1 MLLKPFFGSRTRVKL
16 MGLFLLHPKNEFFIR
31 EITRKLSEQ
40 INSVRREL
48 NNLKK
53 VGLLKTR
60 SKNRKKYY
68 YINQNFALLDEF
80 ANIFTKVSN
89 PQDDIIKAVSGFG
102 KVDFLLFSGQFVG
115 AKGAVDM
122 LVVGEIDKNELK
134 KYLEEELSASK
145 VKFTVMSRAD
155 FLYRLDCKDKFVLDL
170 INSEE
175 KNIPINNL
183 KKYIEVR
190 VKARK
195 GFNLQLS
202 MCNVRFLFRRDR
214 CVMMLIKRG
223 NMINSRSLFFR

>member
-48 NNLKK
+48 TNLKK
-53 VGLLKTR
+53 VGLLKMK

-68 YINQNFALLDEF
+68 YVNPEFALLDEF
-80 ANIFTKVSN
+80 KNIFAKVSN
-89 PQDDIIKAVSGFG
+89 PQDEIIKSIGTFG
-102 KVDFLLFSGQFVG
+102 KIDFLLFAGQFVG
-115 AKGAVDM
+115 AEGDVDM
-122 LVVGEIDKNELK
+122 LVVGEVDKNSLK
-134 KYLEEELSASK
+134 KYLEEELAASK
-145 VKFTVMSRAD
+145 VKFSVMTRAD

-170 INSEE
+170 INCEE
-175 KNIPINNL
+175 KNIPVNNL

-195 GFNLQLS
+195 
-202 MCNVRFLFRRDR
+202 
-214 CVMMLIKRG
+214 
-223 NMINSRSLFFR
+223 

>member
-16 MGLFLLHPKNEFFIR
+16 MGLFLLHPKSEFFIR

-53 VGLLKTR
+53 VGMLKTK

-68 YINQNFALLDEF
+68 YINENFALLDEF
-80 ANIFTKVSN
+80 SGIFAKVSN
-89 PQDDIIKAVSGFG
+89 PQDEIIKAVSNFG

-115 AKGAVDM
+115 SQGDVDM
-122 LVVGEIDKNELK
+122 LVVGEIDKAVLK
-134 KYLEEELSASK
+134 KYLEEELAASK

-170 INSEE
+170 MNSEE
-175 KNIPINNL
+175 KSIPINNL

-190 VKARK
+190 VKAR
-195 GFNLQLS
+195 S
-202 MCNVRFLFRRDR
+202 
-214 CVMMLIKRG
+214 
-223 NMINSRSLFFR
+223 